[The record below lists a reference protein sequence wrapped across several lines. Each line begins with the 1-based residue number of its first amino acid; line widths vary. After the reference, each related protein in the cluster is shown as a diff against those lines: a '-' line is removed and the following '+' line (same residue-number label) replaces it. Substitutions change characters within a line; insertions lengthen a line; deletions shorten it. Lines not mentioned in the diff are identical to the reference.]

1 MHLLGHAR
9 LDPEPWTVR
18 PTTAATPCLEVRTAD
33 DRCLIFDAGTGIREL
48 GKRLPRP
55 APLPGPS
62 SSFPISTGTTSR
74 GCPFFAPLYDANTR
88 LRIHGA
94 RQDGVDIKSILKG
107 LMTPTYF
114 PVPYEALSATIE
126 FAHLDAGPW
135 ERPGVRVSAFRV
147 RHQGHTYGFRIDAD
161 DVSLA
166 YVPDDELVGG
176 SYDVDDG
183 WYDRLVEFLDG
194 VDLLFHDAMF
204 TDAEYPR
211 RVGWGHSTFRQAV
224 ELAEAAGVRRLAFF
238 HHAPRAH
245 RRRARP
251 HPERTPGRHRP
262 SRILA
267 RARRRREGE
276 EIVIRRGTVRL
287 HDGAAARRIA
297 AAGQKTGRPRAV
309 VFHPD
314 SYSIDAI
321 RGALAE
327 AVECRRFGGIAPDT
341 LAAAPEA
348 PCALL
353 LPYERT
359 APDTLRHTLD
369 GARLVAIVALDE
381 GSRAPRRRRRAPAP
395 GPPRPPVRS
404 APSGSSR
411 RAPARRRPTQRGPR
425 GAEAQPHAQ

>member
-1 MHLLGHAR
+1 MVAVK
-9 LDPEPWTVR
+9 VR
-18 PTTAATPCLEVRTAD
+18 PSDVALASARWLAASWPRAHPRWRGTTARARPIIVSMPMPTEIDRQSHHTTARDLPDRTANPAPLLRATCWGTRGSIPSPGPDTARFGGNTPCLEVRTRED
-33 DRCLIFDAGTGIREL
+33 DCLILDAGTGMREL
-48 GKRLPRP
+48 GRRL
-55 APLPGPS
+55 AAGGQ
-62 SSFPISTGTTSR
+62 PIRAELFLSHFHWDHIQGF
-74 GCPFFAPLYDANTR
+74 PFFAPLYDANTR

-224 ELAEAAGVRRLAFF
+224 ELAEAAGIRRLAFF
-238 HHAPRAH
+238 HHAP
-245 RRRARP
+245 
-251 HPERTPGRHRP
+251 ERTDDELD
-262 SRILA
+262 RILDDF
-267 RARRRREGE
+267 RDEVARRGSSLELDMAREGE
-276 EIVIRRGTVRL
+276 MIALG
-287 HDGAAARRIA
+287 GA
-297 AAGQKTGRPRAV
+297 P
-309 VFHPD
+309 
-314 SYSIDAI
+314 
-321 RGALAE
+321 
-327 AVECRRFGGIAPDT
+327 
-341 LAAAPEA
+341 
-348 PCALL
+348 
-353 LPYERT
+353 
-359 APDTLRHTLD
+359 
-369 GARLVAIVALDE
+369 
-381 GSRAPRRRRRAPAP
+381 
-395 GPPRPPVRS
+395 
-404 APSGSSR
+404 
-411 RAPARRRPTQRGPR
+411 
-425 GAEAQPHAQ
+425 